1 MRHPNRRPL
10 AAAGPVRALFAA
22 LACVL
27 CETAAADEEPVR
39 LDPPQMRSD
48 ALSFRLTGRD
58 PGAPRALVLWRE
70 DGRRYRR
77 AGETRSGDD
86 GRFSFGERPRPT
98 GALRFVVAP
107 LGEAP
112 DPLHSIRVEGP
123 LPAPTVTAADPS
135 GRLLRIFPALYEGA
149 IQIRDA
155 ESGRLLLHRSI
166 DPPSRGG
173 LLLDLDAQNFDPSVR
188 QLEILQRTHEGIPGV
203 PTGWW
208 LD

>member
-1 MRHPNRRPL
+1 MRHPNRRSL
-10 AAAGPVRALFAA
+10 AERGTVRALIAA

-39 LDPPQMRSD
+39 LDPPPVRAD

-70 DGRRYRR
+70 DGPRYRR

-86 GRFSFGERPRPT
+86 GRFSFGERPRPI

-112 DPLHSIRVEGP
+112 DPLHSIRIEGP
-123 LPAPTVTAADPS
+123 LEQVSDAMADQYFHSRGRASQIASAASDQSRPLPAREDYEPAPA
-135 GRLLRIFPALYEGA
+135 PA
-149 IQIRDA
+149 
-155 ESGRLLLHRSI
+155 S
-166 DPPSRGG
+166 PSRQWRKGAPAII
-173 LLLDLDAQNFDPSVR
+173 LDLARMCKSTQSRF
-188 QLEILQRTHEGIPGV
+188 
-203 PTGWW
+203 
-208 LD
+208 